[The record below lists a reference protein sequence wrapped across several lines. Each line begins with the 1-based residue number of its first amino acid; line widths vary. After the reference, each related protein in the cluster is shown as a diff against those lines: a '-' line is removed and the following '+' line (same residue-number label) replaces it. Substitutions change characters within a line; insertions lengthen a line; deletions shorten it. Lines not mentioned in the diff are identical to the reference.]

1 MDGAAELEVAAE
13 ADRHVVETPLFALD
27 RQQVG
32 QRLRR
37 VAVAAVTG
45 IDDRYPGILRGH
57 ERRPLLEVAHG
68 DDVREAADHTYG
80 IGHGLALGHGRRV
93 GVRETD
99 DAAAQLHHGR
109 GETQARTGRGLVEER
124 RQLLSLARLAVFG
137 TVGDDVL
144 RQRNDLFGFGNRQVG
159 RID

>member
-1 MDGAAELEVAAE
+1 
-13 ADRHVVETPLFALD
+13 
-27 RQQVG
+27 
-32 QRLRR
+32 
-37 VAVAAVTG
+37 VAAVTG

-124 RQLLSLARLAVFG
+124 RSFFPLHASLYLARLAMMSSAK
-137 TVGDDVL
+137 
-144 RQRNDLFGFGNRQVG
+144 RNDLFGFGNRQVG